1 MQDLENLLI
10 LNHSISGTV
19 GATTL
24 TISQMPSHTH
34 TFSKGTYGNIAEARG
49 SANDGKQTTDATGGS
64 SEHTHSLSGSEST
77 SASSFPPYYALAYIM
92 RCA

>member
-1 MQDLENLLI
+1 M
-10 LNHSISGTV
+10 

-24 TISQMPSHTH
+24 STAQMPSHTH
-34 TFSKGTYGNIAEARG
+34 STNIKKYDWASRDEGRGHYVAEGAIEKQSLVVTASAGGNG
-49 SANDGKQTTDATGGS
+49 S
-64 SEHTHSLSGSEST
+64 HTHPLSGSEST

>member
-1 MQDLENLLI
+1 M
-10 LNHSISGTV
+10 

-24 TISQMPSHTH
+24 TVSQMPSHTH

-64 SEHTHSLSGSEST
+64 SEHTHSLTGSKST